1 MAIPNIR
8 IASASIPDVGIY
20 LPPLR
25 RELLIPS
32 LPPGVSMAL
41 PVIQI
46 PGCVEAHV
54 DSDLQTE
61 LTTSDPSQI
70 RIYCDAGMPSFD
82 SMAYQPYMQLS
93 KTQPE
98 IPKFANATADSKPDE
113 RRASNARTS
122 QVRRRS
128 DEVSQQTPQSKPQCE
143 DGEVLRR
150 GQCVKL
156 VKPEPQE
163 FTIGGKYLPPLEAA
177 TTTAAIA
184 TVATVSA
191 LLAKPIANWLLKLI
205 KPAIKKIIAKIK
217 KMLGK
222 PVPIRSVRQRILAQR
237 LRNQVLR
244 QARDLMG

>member
-1 MAIPNIR
+1 MNIPDIGVAG
-8 IASASIPDVGIY
+8 ISIPDVGIY
-20 LPPLR
+20 LPPIR
-25 RELLIPS
+25 RELLVPS

-41 PVIQI
+41 PVVQI

-61 LTTSDPSQI
+61 LTTSDPAQI

-82 SMAYQPYMQLS
+82 PMAYQPYLRQID
-93 KTQPE
+93 KRPE
-98 IPKFANATADSKPDE
+98 IPKFANAAAEAKTETPV
-113 RRASNARTS
+113 T
-122 QVRRRS
+122 RS
-128 DEVSQQTPQSKPQCE
+128 RSRQPTLPEVKGKQTLQSKPQCE
-143 DGEVLRR
+143 EGEVLRQ
-150 GQCVKL
+150 GECIKL
-156 VKPEPQE
+156 EKPEPQE

-222 PVPIRSVRQRILAQR
+222 PVPIRSVRQRVLAQR
-237 LRNQVLR
+237 SRNQVLR

>member
-1 MAIPNIR
+1 MAIPNIG

-98 IPKFANATADSKPDE
+98 IPKFANATADSKPE
-113 RRASNARTS
+113 GRRAGNARSS

-128 DEVSQQTPQSKPQCE
+128 DEVSQQTRQSKPQCE

>member
-1 MAIPNIR
+1 MAIPDIGVAG
-8 IASASIPDVGIY
+8 ISIPDVGIY
-20 LPPLR
+20 LPPVR

-41 PVIQI
+41 PVVQI

-70 RIYCDAGMPSFD
+70 RVYCDAGMPSFD
-82 SMAYQPYMQLS
+82 PMAYQPYMQQS
-93 KTQPE
+93 KTQPG
-98 IPKFANATADSKPDE
+98 IPKFPNTSTDPKPEE
-113 RRASNARTS
+113 RR
-122 QVRRRS
+122 
-128 DEVSQQTPQSKPQCE
+128 VSVNPSRQIELPEIANTQTQQSKPQCE
-143 DGEVLRR
+143 EGEILRK
-150 GQCVKL
+150 GQCIKL
-156 VKPEPQE
+156 AKPEPQE

-222 PVPIRSVRQRILAQR
+222 PVPIRSVRQRVLAQR
-237 LRNQVLR
+237 SRNQVLR

>member
-1 MAIPNIR
+1 MQIPDIGV
-8 IASASIPDVGIY
+8 AAVSIPDIGIY
-20 LPPLR
+20 LPPVR
-25 RELLIPS
+25 RELFVPS

-41 PVIQI
+41 PVVQI

-54 DSDLQTE
+54 DSGLQTE
-61 LTTSDPSQI
+61 LTTNDPDQV

-82 SMAYQPYMQLS
+82 PMAYQPYLQQIN
-93 KTQPE
+93 KRPE
-98 IPKFANATADSKPDE
+98 IPKFANAAAESKAETPVTKD
-113 RRASNARTS
+113 RQQRRTS
-122 QVRRRS
+122 PVIKGEQIL
-128 DEVSQQTPQSKPQCE
+128 QSKPQCE
-143 DGEVLRR
+143 EGEILRR
-150 GQCVKL
+150 GECIKVI
-156 VKPEPQE
+156 KPEPQE

-184 TVATVSA
+184 TIATVSA

-205 KPAIKKIIAKIK
+205 KPTIKKIIAKIK

-237 LRNQVLR
+237 SRNQVLR

>member
-1 MAIPNIR
+1 MQIPDIGV
-8 IASASIPDVGIY
+8 AGVSIPDVGIY
-20 LPPLR
+20 MPPVR
-25 RELLIPS
+25 RELLMPS

-41 PVIQI
+41 PVVQI
-46 PGCVEAHV
+46 PGCVEAHL

-61 LTTSDPSQI
+61 LTTNDPAQV
-70 RIYCDAGMPSFD
+70 RIFCDAGMPAFD
-82 SMAYQPYMQLS
+82 PMSYQPHLWQKDKS
-93 KTQPE
+93 PAVPKFGDTAAKAEPPTPPTRQPE
-98 IPKFANATADSKPDE
+98 GRQIIPAATESSVFK
-113 RRASNARTS
+113 T
-122 QVRRRS
+122 
-128 DEVSQQTPQSKPQCE
+128 KPQCE
-143 DGEVLRR
+143 EDEILRDGECITIVR
-150 GQCVKL
+150 
-156 VKPEPQE
+156 PEPQE

-237 LRNQVLR
+237 SRNQVLR

>member
-1 MAIPNIR
+1 MNIPDIGV
-8 IASASIPDVGIY
+8 AGVSIPDVGIY
-20 LPPLR
+20 LPPVR
-25 RELLIPS
+25 RELLMPS

-61 LTTSDPSQI
+61 LTTSDPSQV
-70 RIYCDAGMPSFD
+70 RIYCDAGMPAFD
-82 SMAYQPYMQLS
+82 PMAYQPYLQQVD
-93 KTQPE
+93 KRPA
-98 IPKFANATADSKPDE
+98 IPKFANAAAEPKAETPVRKG
-113 RRASNARTS
+113 RRQETTGAEEKGRQSL
-122 QVRRRS
+122 
-128 DEVSQQTPQSKPQCE
+128 QSKPQCE
-143 DGEVLRR
+143 EGEVLRQ
-150 GQCVKL
+150 GECIKL
-156 VKPEPQE
+156 ERPEHQE

-191 LLAKPIANWLLKLI
+191 LLAKPLANWLLKLI

-237 LRNQVLR
+237 SRNQVLR

>member
-1 MAIPNIR
+1 MAIPDIGVAG
-8 IASASIPDVGIY
+8 ISIPDVGIY
-20 LPPLR
+20 LPPVR

-41 PVIQI
+41 PVVQI

-82 SMAYQPYMQLS
+82 PMAYQPYMQQS
-93 KTQPE
+93 RTQPE
-98 IPKFANATADSKPDE
+98 IPKFPNTAADSKPEE
-113 RRASNARTS
+113 RRVSGNPSRKIELPEIASA
-122 QVRRRS
+122 
-128 DEVSQQTPQSKPQCE
+128 QTQQSKPQCE
-143 DGEVLRR
+143 EGEILRK
-150 GQCVKL
+150 GQCIKL
-156 VKPEPQE
+156 AKPEPQE

-222 PVPIRSVRQRILAQR
+222 PVPIRSVRQRVLAQR
-237 LRNQVLR
+237 SRNQVLR